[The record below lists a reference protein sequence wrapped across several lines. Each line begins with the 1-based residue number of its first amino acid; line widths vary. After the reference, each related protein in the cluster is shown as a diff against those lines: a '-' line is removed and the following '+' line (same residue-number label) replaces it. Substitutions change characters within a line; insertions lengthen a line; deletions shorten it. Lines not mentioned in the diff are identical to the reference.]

1 MGRGRAMVSVQS
13 RPSSANMAA
22 MWLRSRLLRLRIPPA
37 RLLWAVLALLA
48 VIVATRAYW
57 LLWPHPISLRSA
69 TLDFVPMGR
78 LDGELLR
85 DIAERTAQVYGVP
98 YRLATKGM
106 PLPEEALEI
115 RTGKYRADALLRELK
130 HRRPGGGVHR
140 LGITEAEVSI
150 EDWNFVF
157 GLAEMPGSTAVM
169 SLAKL
174 RPKRSSRESDALLR
188 QRAVKIAVH
197 ELGHTF
203 GFRHCGD
210 ERCVMSYTETAA
222 GVDRTGETFCSKCA
236 ARFRH

>member
-1 MGRGRAMVSVQS
+1 MR
-13 RPSSANMAA
+13 
-22 MWLRSRLLRLRIPPA
+22 LRSLPLRA
-37 RLLWAVLALLA
+37 RLLPPWVLWGVLTLLT
-48 VIVATRAYW
+48 VIVAARAYW
-57 LLWPHPISLRSA
+57 LFWPRPISLRSV
-69 TLDFVPMGR
+69 TLEFAPMGR

-98 YRLATKGM
+98 YRLATEATQ
-106 PLPEEALEI
+106 LPDGALEQ
-115 RTGKYRADALLRELK
+115 RTRKYRADALLEELK
-130 HRRPGGGVHR
+130 HRRPGRGVHR
-140 LGITEAEVSI
+140 LGITEADVSI

-174 RPKRSSRESDALLR
+174 RPRRPSRESDALLR

-203 GFRHCGD
+203 GLRHCPD

-222 GVDRTGETFCSKCA
+222 GVDRTGETFCAKC
-236 ARFRH
+236 RSRLRR